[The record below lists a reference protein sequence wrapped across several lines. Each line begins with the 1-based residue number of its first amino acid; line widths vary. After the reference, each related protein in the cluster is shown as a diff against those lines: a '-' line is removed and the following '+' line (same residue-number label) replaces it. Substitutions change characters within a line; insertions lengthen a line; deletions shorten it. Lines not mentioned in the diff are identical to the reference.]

1 MVANERPRSK
11 PGQGHSH
18 RQNCSYFPAHASS
31 QSVRPILPRPLSK
44 TKPSGWGH
52 SLAPARAAVPAP
64 VAAAS
69 RSHSHPAQYF
79 GDLLV
84 VRCQAFDLLLQILGQ
99 RFGPLTARTD
109 LAESKARGTGTIGR
123 AMIEHLRGRERAL
136 EPLGWTGREAEWI
149 AVVCL
154 HSGVFIRAQFCHY
167 FDAPRITA
175 SRFVKALVQR
185 RSAVESEW
193 PLVNGGGRTCRISG
207 KAIYRVLG
215 VENIRHRR
223 KANRNGVM
231 RRLLS
236 LDFVL
241 EHPGMNWLPTE
252 AEKVEFLEE
261 IGVPSRL
268 IPRRIYYGAVGA
280 QKRYFALKLPV
291 AGGDKTVT
299 FAYVDPGRDTTGE
312 LNTWGG
318 AHGRLWDAIRAK
330 GRRVEVIAI
339 GAELDTVLRSD
350 RVLQLWAAAEPGK
363 VDEGLTVKQEI
374 RAISDAIDNRDM
386 EFLAQYGGMGE
397 AGKRYMA
404 LQQLPEANLAEGV
417 SIDGYSTY
425 RATRFSD
432 LT

>member
-1 MVANERPRSK
+1 MR
-11 PGQGHSH
+11 
-18 RQNCSYFPAHASS
+18 
-31 QSVRPILPRPLSK
+31 K
-44 TKPSGWGH
+44 TFSGWGH

-64 VAAAS
+64 AAAVS
-69 RSHSHPAQYF
+69 RSRSHPAQYF
-79 GDLLV
+79 GDLFV
-84 VRCQAFDLLLQILGQ
+84 VRCQDFDLLLQILGR

-154 HSGVFIRAQFCHY
+154 HSGVFTRAQFCHY
-167 FDAPRITA
+167 FNTQRMTA
-175 SRFVKALVQR
+175 LRFVKALIEQR
-185 RSAVESEW
+185 AAVETD
-193 PLVNGGGRTCRISG
+193 VIAFNGGGKTCRISG
-207 KAIYRVLG
+207 KGIYRALG

-223 KANRNGVM
+223 KANRSVVM

-252 AEKVEFLEE
+252 AEKVEFIEGL
-261 IGVPSRL
+261 GVHSNL
-268 IPRRIYYGAVGA
+268 IPRRIYYGAVRA

-299 FAYVDPGRDTTGE
+299 FAYVDPGHATAVE
-312 LNTWGG
+312 LNSWGA
-318 AHGRLWDAIRAK
+318 AHGPLWDAIRAK

-339 GAELDTVLRSD
+339 GAELDAVLRAD
-350 RVLQLWAAAEPGK
+350 RMLQLWAAAEPGK
-363 VDEGLTVKQEI
+363 VATGLTVKQEI
-374 RAISDAIDNRDM
+374 RAISDAIDNRDI

-404 LQQLPEANLAEGV
+404 LEQLPEANLAEGV
-417 SIDGYSTY
+417 SIDDYSTF
-425 RATRFSD
+425 RATRFSEPV
-432 LT
+432 